1 MTKKIKKE
9 ITDNVIKTEKLI
21 ARKSIIEKIAKLQNE
36 IKRSTEIKIKNHAEQ
51 RCFGQKTHVE
61 NTLNSM

>member
-21 ARKSIIEKIAKLQNE
+21 VRKSIIEKTAKL
-36 IKRSTEIKIKNHAEQ
+36 
-51 RCFGQKTHVE
+51 
-61 NTLNSM
+61 

>member
-21 ARKSIIEKIAKLQNE
+21 ARKSIIEKTAKLQNE
-36 IKRSTEIKIKNHAEQ
+36 IKRNSKIKIENHA
-51 RCFGQKTHVE
+51 
-61 NTLNSM
+61 